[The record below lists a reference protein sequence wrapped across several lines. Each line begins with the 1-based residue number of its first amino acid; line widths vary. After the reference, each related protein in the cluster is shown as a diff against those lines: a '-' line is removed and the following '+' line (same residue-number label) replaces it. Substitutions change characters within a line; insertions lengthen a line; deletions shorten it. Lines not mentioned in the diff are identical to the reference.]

1 VVLNVFGTPT
11 KTFRSAF
18 LQVRQAPYIEAA
30 RAYGTGNTRMIM
42 NYLVPRI
49 IPVLVPQLVALIPSF
64 VFLEAT
70 LGLFNIK
77 SDYPTWGRVI
87 YQGLS
92 QGALYGSRFWV
103 LEPLALLL
111 LTGLAFAMLGVAL
124 ERVLNPRLLEK

>member
-1 VVLNVFGTPT
+1 
-11 KTFRSAF
+11 
-18 LQVRQAPYIEAA
+18 
-30 RAYGTGNTRMIM
+30 MIM
-42 NYLVPRI
+42 KYLVPRI

-77 SDYPTWGRVI
+77 SYYPTWGRVI

-111 LTGLAFAMLGVAL
+111 LTGLAFAMLGAAL